1 MTLCSKTTICMLSLI
16 LASSLGCSHQMG
28 ISNKGFVWQAHLANM
43 RVGYKLVTAGDA
55 QVEQGSEAISPR
67 AAEMLEEII
76 PALVEAAVKAALASA
91 GISAAG
97 SLLDQCDISTIF
109 DGVSDDEPVVDEET
123 VESEPSKKPGPRR
136 TPEEKE
142 ANRAERNR

>member
-1 MTLCSKTTICMLSLI
+1 MERLALLLVCFCLS
-16 LASSLGCSHQMG
+16 CSHQMG

-43 RVGYKLVTAGDA
+43 RIGYKLVTAGDV

-109 DGVSDDEPVVDEET
+109 DGVSDDETVVDPEK
-123 VESEPSKKPGPRR
+123 VEPEKAKKPGPRR

-142 ANRAERNR
+142 ANRDERSNR